1 MRKEFDSKG
10 ARNGDN
16 HRFLCSTSEGNEN
29 GVGGGLDGHIGL
41 VTMDFLKFQFKFDQG
56 KGKHVWQGETRA
68 ELRPVCFQSLRRIVE
83 TNEVAKCYCLQ
94 VLGAEHP
101 TIVIEQEEIH
111 ELIEEFQ
118 DIFQAPNEL
127 PPERAFDHAIHLEP
141 LSKPV
146 NVKPYCYPCFQK
158 VDVEHQV
165 QQLLEQ

>member
-1 MRKEFDSKG
+1 MVKRVRLNLRDMGVRKT
-10 ARNGDN
+10 NN
-16 HRFLCSTSEGNEN
+16 CSWNEN

-41 VTMDFLKFQFKFDQG
+41 VTMDFLKFQFKFDQ
-56 KGKHVWQGETRA
+56 
-68 ELRPVCFQSLRRIVE
+68 
-83 TNEVAKCYCLQ
+83 VAKCYCLQ

-118 DIFQAPNEL
+118 DIFQAPKEL

-146 NVKPYCYPCFQK
+146 NVKPYCYPCFQN
-158 VDVEHQV
+158 
-165 QQLLEQ
+165 